1 MITFINHFNKVVK
14 IYYKP
19 IINLLITFFKLLLP
33 LMVIITIINKTVNRV
48 KEVISNSIIKKN
60 KK

>member
-19 IINLLITFFKLLLP
+19 IINPIITFFKLLLP

-48 KEVISNSIIKKN
+48 KRVISNSIIKKN